1 MKRSC
6 FAVSLLALMLAAGAG
21 HAQVPKTVKLAGQV
35 YDVTAVKRS
44 GQFKNGVTVNLQ
56 NGNGVVADA
65 DVPKKAN
72 LAFVPGA
79 TPAEDRLFVVASHQ
93 ADENVTADGLYI
105 LQGTDANG
113 NFSPEASN
121 ATVLLR
127 GNLQVNG
134 RLQNITFLNDTDT
147 GAKKDRNLFVYTLTN
162 TDFMRFLDLGD
173 LVAGAPHTE
182 ANAFRNATVFQIIRP
197 GDTEQTVPPDPDN
210 SQITD
215 DPNAPTN
222 GQYAAALAPNGMLI
236 VAGSDTGPVLSV
248 IDPVNGTKF
257 FPVKTSVSTVTT
269 DKVEDT
275 GEARPQAF
283 VHLQG
288 DEYLMM
294 VTDPD
299 TGANAT
305 ESDLNNQSLYHL
317 RITLPADLTK
327 EAPDSIKVEFIS
339 RDDLPSLGLGQSP
352 THKLSGLAVGRELA
366 PGKPILYMADW
377 AGNLFTLRP
386 Q

>member
-1 MKRSC
+1 MRRLS
-6 FAVSLLALMLAAGAG
+6 VVALVALTLAAGAA
-21 HAQVPKTVKLAGQV
+21 HAQIPKTVKLAGQV
-35 YDVTAVKRS
+35 YDVTAVKRF
-44 GQFKNGVTVNLQ
+44 GLFKNGVTVNLQ
-56 NGNGVVADA
+56 NGNGAIDDA
-65 DVPKKAN
+65 SVPKKAN

-79 TPAEDRLFVVASHQ
+79 TPAEDRLFVVAAHGGE
-93 ADENVTADGLYI
+93 AEVTSDGLYI

-113 NFSPEASN
+113 NFSPEVSN

-127 GNLQVNG
+127 GNLQVHG
-134 RLQNITFLNDTDT
+134 RLQNLTFLNDTDT
-147 GAKKDRNLFVYTLTN
+147 GTKKDRNLYTYSLTN

-173 LVAGAPHTE
+173 LLAGAPHTE
-182 ANAFRNATVFQIIRP
+182 ANAFRNATVLQIIRP

-210 SQITD
+210 ADITD

-236 VAGSDTGPVLSV
+236 VAGSETDPTLSV

-257 FPVKTSVSTVTT
+257 FPVKTSLAKVTES
-269 DKVEDT
+269 KVEDT

-283 VHLQG
+283 VRVTG
-288 DEYLMM
+288 DEYLML

-299 TGANAT
+299 TGANAA
-305 ESDLNNQSLYHL
+305 EGDLNNQSFYRL

-327 EAPDSIKVEFIS
+327 EAPDSIKVEMLS
-339 RDDLPSLGLGQSP
+339 RDDVPSLGLGQSP
-352 THKLSGLAVGRELA
+352 THKLSGLAVGREIA